1 MNYYEGFSSYLPI
14 NLTMSSLEQPSAQEQ
29 QFLTYH
35 PSSDDT
41 QDLPFST
48 SSAFL
53 DDMRDAYTPSSVPSG
68 VYVNNYDQ
76 DPQEPLMKKI
86 KLENLHGREIHQS
99 ESDMTSEDGEDDSV
113 CNFKTSS
120 KKGKKYQVYTEEEK
134 LKILTYLKKYGVK
147 KTIEHFST
155 NTRKLTQR
163 KLRCWTESQRKVKE
177 SKGRKLEDP
186 AFDQAFLKW
195 CLAFKEENGRAP
207 NNKEAKL
214 KALSMSETAHF
225 KASKGWLRRFA
236 ARHKFTFSAVKNF
249 KKKPKKRN
257 SVTSE
262 TKTDFSVSTTETFL
276 NSVDLPQLGDEFFN
290 FEESPRSLVNTIPT
304 THPVK
309 NWNFDGLHHVLP
321 KEDFDVYSFLKF
333 DGEVLETDTFQNPTQ
348 QLA

>member
-1 MNYYEGFSSYLPI
+1 MNYDEGFSSYFPI
-14 NLTMSSLEQPSAQEQ
+14 NLTIGSLEQPSSAQEQ

-35 PSSDDT
+35 PYSDET
-41 QDLPFST
+41 QDLPFSS

-53 DDMRDAYTPSSVPSG
+53 DDIRDAYTPSSVPSG

-86 KLENLHGREIHQS
+86 KLQNLHGKEIHQS
-99 ESDMTSEDGEDDSV
+99 ESDQSSEDGEDESV

-134 LKILTYLKKYGVK
+134 LKVLTYLKKYGVK
-147 KTIEHFST
+147 KTIETFST

-195 CLAFKEENGRAP
+195 CMAFKEENGRAP

-214 KALSMSETAHF
+214 KALSMNDIAHF

-290 FEESPRSLVNTIPT
+290 FEESPRPFVNNTPKTIPT
-304 THPVK
+304 STWQLE
-309 NWNFDGLHHVLP
+309 NLHQVFP
-321 KEDFDVYSFLKF
+321 QEDLDIYSFLKL
-333 DGEVLETDTFQNPTQ
+333 DGGFLETENFQNIS
-348 QLA
+348 